1 MNKWEGRSRES
12 FLERAIKNIRRTR
25 TPERDEANNRD
36 PHKVPTPFILESPH
50 THQDPKAA
58 ITSPATYLTCA
69 TEKKD
74 GISGDLMGIKLE
86 KKEKKEINR

>member
-1 MNKWEGRSRES
+1 MNKWDGRSRES
-12 FLERAIKNIRRTR
+12 FLERGIKNIWRAR
-25 TPERDEANNRD
+25 TPERDEAENRD
-36 PHKVPTPFILESPH
+36 PHKILTPFWLESPH

-86 KKEKKEINR
+86 KRGKKEINR